1 MQWENE
7 QIESNSKIWCDNIE
21 YQEIL
26 LFFSKIKWCILSV
39 FDRLQMIGISICS
52 MISLECV
59 SSNFTKK
66 TIFQKLQKRQKKW
79 KYVENASQ
87 PTKKE
92 EHKNRQNKIL
102 SLFQI
107 QFKCNNI
114 KWAKSTHAWSLTK
127 CEQISVEIIEWIAF
141 WIFLFVECSFSRV
154 WPLRCTGTL
163 WLLLLLSC
171 T

>member
-1 MQWENE
+1 MHSFCFRSATNDWD
-7 QIESNSKIWCDNIE
+7 KH
-21 YQEIL
+21 L
-26 LFFSKIKWCILSV
+26 LYDFTGMCI
-39 FDRLQMIGISICS
+39 FQFYPK
-52 MISLECV
+52 
-59 SSNFTKK
+59 N
-66 TIFQKLQKRQKKW
+66 IFQKLQKRQKN
-79 KYVENASQ
+79 ENMLKMHHSPQ
-87 PTKKE
+87 KRKNI
-92 EHKNRQNKIL
+92 KNRQNKIL